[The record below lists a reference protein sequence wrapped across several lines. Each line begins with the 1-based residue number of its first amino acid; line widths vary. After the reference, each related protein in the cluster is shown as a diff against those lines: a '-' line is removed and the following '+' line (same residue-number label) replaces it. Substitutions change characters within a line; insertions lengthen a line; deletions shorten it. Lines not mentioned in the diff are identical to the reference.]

1 MEIDKA
7 MERLRHSSSGV
18 TRPQTSSQG
27 YLQETIRKR
36 YGDESQFINRF
47 TISHEATYC
56 KHTWRCILGT
66 APTMA
71 QVNVAYGAH
80 TSAAWLVPF
89 LWDISEFCGCKQKFT
104 SKQMD
109 ELAYI
114 IVDGYY
120 WLKVTEMM
128 LFFWWFK
135 SGRYGKFYGSVDP
148 MVITT
153 ALREFVKDRNAI
165 IAKHDGME
173 AEKKHAEWKRRAITY
188 EEYKARHAHEEIRT

>member
-1 MEIDKA
+1 M
-7 MERLRHSSSGV
+7 
-18 TRPQTSSQG
+18 
-27 YLQETIRKR
+27 
-36 YGDESQFINRF
+36 NRF
-47 TISHEATYC
+47 TIGDEPVYC
-56 KHTWRCILGT
+56 THVWRCILGT

-71 QVNVAYGAH
+71 QVGAAYGGH
-80 TSAAWLVPF
+80 TPAAWLVPF

-114 IVDGYY
+114 IVDGYN

-165 IAKHDGME
+165 IAKHDSME
-173 AEKKHAEWKRRAITY
+173 AEKKQAEWRRRAITY
-188 EEYKARHAHEEIRT
+188 EQYKARHANEEIGT

>member
-1 MEIDKA
+1 M
-7 MERLRHSSSGV
+7 
-18 TRPQTSSQG
+18 
-27 YLQETIRKR
+27 
-36 YGDESQFINRF
+36 
-47 TISHEATYC
+47 
-56 KHTWRCILGT
+56 GT

-135 SGRYGKFYGSVDP
+135 SGRYGKFYGAVDP

-188 EEYKARHAHEEIRT
+188 EEYKARHANEEIRT

>member
-1 MEIDKA
+1 M
-7 MERLRHSSSGV
+7 
-18 TRPQTSSQG
+18 
-27 YLQETIRKR
+27 
-36 YGDESQFINRF
+36 
-47 TISHEATYC
+47 
-56 KHTWRCILGT
+56 
-66 APTMA
+66 
-71 QVNVAYGAH
+71 
-80 TSAAWLVPF
+80 PF

-188 EEYKARHAHEEIRT
+188 EEYKARHANEEIRT